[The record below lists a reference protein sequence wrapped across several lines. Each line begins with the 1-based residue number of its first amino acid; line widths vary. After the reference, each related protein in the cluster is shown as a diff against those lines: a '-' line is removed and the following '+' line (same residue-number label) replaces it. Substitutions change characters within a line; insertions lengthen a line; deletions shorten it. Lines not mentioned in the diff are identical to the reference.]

1 MIKKLLIITAL
12 ILTLPVL
19 PALAQQASDSANQS
33 LTDKIKE
40 RLQETAEQGL
50 ETIKTALTEE
60 VSAPKPKAYV
70 GAITAMTDNTISLQF
85 KNETLLVNFDQ
96 NSEIVQARGRVALD
110 PEDLKTE
117 DFLLAFGFVVGDSV
131 NLQAVE
137 IQRIPKPES
146 PTPRQLVSGPISEID
161 GNRLTV
167 SGKTITVGSRTDFAI
182 SGEPTGDLEDLAL
195 NDYLFAIVTLDE
207 DGDIDTVS
215 AVLIKPGK
223 NNPLVETPTNQGAT
237 ESAET
242 ATSAN

>member
-70 GAITAMTDNTISLQF
+70 DAITAMTDNTISLQF

-110 PEDLKTE
+110 PED
-117 DFLLAFGFVVGDSV
+117 F
-131 NLQAVE
+131 
-137 IQRIPKPES
+137 
-146 PTPRQLVSGPISEID
+146 
-161 GNRLTV
+161 
-167 SGKTITVGSRTDFAI
+167 
-182 SGEPTGDLEDLAL
+182 
-195 NDYLFAIVTLDE
+195 
-207 DGDIDTVS
+207 
-215 AVLIKPGK
+215 K
-223 NNPLVETPTNQGAT
+223 N
-237 ESAET
+237 
-242 ATSAN
+242 

>member
-182 SGEPTGDLEDLAL
+182 SGEPTGELEDLAL

-237 ESAET
+237 ESAE
-242 ATSAN
+242 ATSSAN